1 MNCDDFKPMLTGYLD
16 GELTPE
22 RSAELEAHLATC
34 EACRRELA
42 ELTGLKEEL
51 AMMKFK
57 EPPDVELERYWRSV
71 YNRLERGL
79 GWILFSVGAIV
90 VLCYGA
96 FLLIEEMIKDPRIAV
111 LLKVGVVALV
121 FGAVILF
128 VSLLRERLAVR
139 KVDKYSKEV
148 ER

>member
-1 MNCDDFKPMLTGYLD
+1 MRCDEFKPMLTGYLD

-22 RSAELEAHLATC
+22 RSAELEAHLAAC

-79 GWILFSVGAIV
+79 GWILLSVGAII

-96 FLLIEEMIKDPRIAV
+96 FQLIEEMIKDPRVAV